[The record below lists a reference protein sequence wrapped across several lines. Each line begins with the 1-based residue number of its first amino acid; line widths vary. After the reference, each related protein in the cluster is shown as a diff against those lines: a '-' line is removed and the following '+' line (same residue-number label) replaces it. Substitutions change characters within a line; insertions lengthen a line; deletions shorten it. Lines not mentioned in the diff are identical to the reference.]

1 MKLKKLPAPRN
12 PFVAPAKFR
21 KAGAHQKSLKSLR
34 RAAKMQLQ
42 RESGRVAEGTWLLTR
57 RRTGSNPS
65 APTTNSYAWPLT
77 PLPVQDVIGS
87 GQPYEFDST
96 KRTVCAAEL
105 LIRVSLVQA
114 QVVEPVSVP

>member
-1 MKLKKLPAPRN
+1 MKRKQLPAPRN

-21 KAGAHQKSLKSLR
+21 KAGPHQKSLKSLR

-42 RESGRVAEGTWLLTR
+42 REPGRVDEGTWLLTR

-65 APTTNSYAWPLT
+65 VPTTNSYAWPLT
-77 PLPVQDVIGS
+77 PRPVREIIAS

-96 KRTVCAAEL
+96 KRTGCAAGL
-105 LIRVSLVQA
+105 SIRVSLVQA
-114 QVVEPVSVP
+114 QVVEPVSVT